1 MHQQGWH
8 SLGLFTTNSVSLGL
22 DVTVGVGP
30 GFLDGKASTAPYAR
44 NGTRRL
50 TCKHCFVRMNDN
62 QYMFVQ
68 VLEHN

>member
-1 MHQQGWH
+1 M
-8 SLGLFTTNSVSLGL
+8 SLGL